1 MVVGFDVIGAPL
13 NQFGSVCSEDNPAQA
28 LRRGDGGLDEWLAI
42 RRQRWGADIRD
53 CGDVAPSAEVSEYL
67 AAGDKLAALD
77 AYSAQLKAALL
88 DSFSQGRRPI
98 TIGGDHAIAVASL
111 QAVLQH
117 FQVERGEKVAL
128 VWVDAHADCN
138 DDPEGNLHGKPLTM
152 LMNRWPKWQIDPE
165 LALRP
170 EQLFYVGVRDIGPN
184 ELATISEH
192 AISWLTMSQIE
203 EQGIAAATQGLLQR
217 LEQDFDH
224 IYLSFD
230 YDALD
235 GAIFRAC
242 ATPDIGGLSARE
254 ALYMVSKL
262 TASEKFIGAEFVE
275 YLPERD
281 VNGVSHELKVKLI
294 DTAMGFG
301 PLAVKAK

>member
-1 MVVGFDVIGAPL
+1 MAVGFDVIGAPL
-13 NQFGSVCSEDNPAQA
+13 NRFGPVCSGDNPAQA
-28 LRRGDGGLDEWLAI
+28 LRGAEGGLDEWMAI

-53 CGDVAPSAEVSEYL
+53 CGDVEPCAEVCKYL
-67 AAGDKLAALD
+67 GAGDKLAALD

-98 TIGGDHAIAVASL
+98 TIGGDHAIAVGSL

-117 FQVERGEKVAL
+117 FQVERGEKVAV

-138 DDPEGNLHGKPLTM
+138 DDQEGNLHGKPLAM
-152 LMNRWPKWQIDPE
+152 LMNRWPKWQI
-165 LALRP
+165 AP

-184 ELATISEH
+184 ELATIS
-192 AISWLTMSQIE
+192 WLTMSQIE
-203 EQGIAAATQGLLQR
+203 EQGIAVATQGLLQK

-235 GAIFRAC
+235 GAVFRAC

-262 TASEKFIGAEFVE
+262 AASEKFIGAEFVE

-281 VNGVSHELKVKLI
+281 VNGVSHELMVKLI

-301 PLAVKAK
+301 PLAVRTK